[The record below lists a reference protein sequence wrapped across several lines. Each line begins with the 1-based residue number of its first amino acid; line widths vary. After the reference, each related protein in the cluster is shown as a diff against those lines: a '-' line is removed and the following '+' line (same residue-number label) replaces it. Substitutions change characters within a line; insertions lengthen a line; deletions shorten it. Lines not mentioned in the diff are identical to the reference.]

1 MFVHTES
8 RSLLLRVKRPEIIT
22 SILPKWRTV
31 DYDGHNIAVPHR
43 DDVVRV
49 LRNLG
54 IKAPPPILHYYDWP
68 IQAGRVPFKHQLET
82 AAFATLYPRC
92 FILNDPGTAKTVPIL
107 WAADWLMRQKIIRKV
122 LITAPLSTLNL
133 VWADEIFGTLM
144 HRRCAVLHGSKAR
157 RLELLSGD
165 FDFYIVNHDGVSIIA
180 PYLENRTD
188 IDLVIVDE
196 CAEYRNAS
204 TDKYKTLVS
213 AIGKRRLWM
222 VTGTPCPK
230 SPEDVW
236 AQARL
241 VNKQTVP
248 QYASQWREETMLHV
262 TTHKWIPK
270 HGSYERAYEV
280 LQPAIRFKKKDCL
293 DLPPVL
299 WEKREV
305 DLSKEQIRAY
315 TTMKNEMILM
325 GDGATITAVNAAD
338 RIGKLRQ
345 ILLGAVKVPEKE
357 GEYIMLDHKP
367 RLKVLLETI
376 SQAVAKVIVV
386 VPFKG
391 IIEALAKEVGEHY
404 SVAVINGDVS
414 KTQRDATFRA
424 FKSEKNPH
432 VLLCHPKVMAH
443 GLNLTV
449 ADMTIFYGPCYSN
462 NDVSQVIERFNRP
475 GQVHKMT
482 IVQLGAS
489 HMEWQIYKQVQDQ
502 SMSQSSMLDLYKNE
516 VLGIQP

>member
-196 CAEYRNAS
+196 CAEFRNAS
-204 TDKYKTLVS
+204 TDKYKALVS
-213 AIGKRRLWM
+213 AIGKRRLWLM
-222 VTGTPCPK
+222 TGTPCPK
-230 SPEDVW
+230 SPEDAW

-241 VNKQTVP
+241 INKQTVP
-248 QYASQWREETMLHV
+248 EYASQWRDETMLRA

-270 HGSYERAYEV
+270 DGSYAACVRSAAACHPLQEEGLSGSAARA
-280 LQPAIRFKKKDCL
+280 
-293 DLPPVL
+293 
-299 WEKREV
+299 
-305 DLSKEQIRAY
+305 
-315 TTMKNEMILM
+315 
-325 GDGATITAVNAAD
+325 
-338 RIGKLRQ
+338 
-345 ILLGAVKVPEKE
+345 
-357 GEYIMLDHKP
+357 
-367 RLKVLLETI
+367 
-376 SQAVAKVIVV
+376 
-386 VPFKG
+386 
-391 IIEALAKEVGEHY
+391 VGEARGGSDHEGADPG
-404 SVAVINGDVS
+404 VHDHEEPDDHARGRRHDHCG
-414 KTQRDATFRA
+414 QRGRSHRQAAPDPARRG
-424 FKSEKNPH
+424 E
-432 VLLCHPKVMAH
+432 
-443 GLNLTV
+443 
-449 ADMTIFYGPCYSN
+449 
-462 NDVSQVIERFNRP
+462 
-475 GQVHKMT
+475 
-482 IVQLGAS
+482 GAG
-489 HMEWQIYKQVQDQ
+489 V
-502 SMSQSSMLDLYKNE
+502 
-516 VLGIQP
+516 